1 MPSIK
6 WKLGDDILQPNES
19 TVMFYD
25 ETTGDAILELYDTPV
40 NNLNV
45 YSVEAKNDLG
55 IAVGTA
61 EIFLEDNQVVVP
73 KVLKAPR
80 VTPLKAQV
88 VPNKSTLTMEA
99 YYSGIPEPEVKWLK
113 NGKEVVIDSDVIVET
128 GNGLTKITVHNMD
141 RKRAGKYE
149 VVAINEA
156 GESRESGSVMVSD
169 EPSPDELQAP
179 WFIEPIQPL
188 TVLLDDVVILEAIV
202 QSNPPS
208 SFQWFF
214 QSMPVKVTPNVRM
227 HSADNKSVLIIENF
241 ALENSGIYM
250 CRAENVAGSVTSSA
264 TVKLVEAESY
274 LEEIREYL
282 SPRFVK
288 KLKPGQ
294 FMDGDSMQLVCQVIG
309 NPTPKIQWL
318 HNKEPLSET
327 RGISIQQDKD
337 GVCKLNIPEVFPEDG
352 GVFTCRAINK
362 FGKAITK
369 TNIIVEGTYPNTHST
384 YISLHLFISSILHN
398 THTHIHRVV
407 SSGPSHPYTY
417 QNFSSMG

>member
-6 WKLGDDILQPNES
+6 WKLGDEVLQPNKN

-25 ETTGDAILELYDTPV
+25 ETTGDANLELYDTPV
-40 NNLNV
+40 NSLNL
-45 YSVEAKNDLG
+45 YTVEAKNELG

-61 EIFLEDNQVVVP
+61 EIFLEDNQVVAP

-88 VPNKSTLTMEA
+88 VPNKSTLRMES

-113 NGKEVVIDSDVIVET
+113 NGKEIVIDSDVIVET
-128 GNGLTKITVHNMD
+128 SDGLTKLTVHNMD

-149 VVAINEA
+149 VMAVNEA
-156 GESRESGSVMVSD
+156 GESRASGSVMVSD
-169 EPSPDELQAP
+169 EASPEELQAP
-179 WFIEPIQPL
+179 WFIEPIQPM
-188 TVLLDDVVILEAIV
+188 TVLLHDVVILEAIV
-202 QSNPPS
+202 ESNPPS

-214 QSMPVKVTPNVRM
+214 ESMPVKAAADIRI

-241 ALENSGIYM
+241 VLENSGIYM

-264 TVKLVEAESY
+264 TVTLVEAESY

-282 SPRFVK
+282 SPRFIK

-294 FMDGDSMQLVCQVIG
+294 FMDGDSMQLVCHVIG

-318 HNKEPLSET
+318 HNKELLSET
-327 RGISIQQDKD
+327 RGIIIEQDKD

-352 GVFTCRAINK
+352 GVYTCRAINK

-369 TNIIVEGTYPNTHST
+369 TNIVVEGTYQPIHTIY
-384 YISLHLFISSILHN
+384 YISLSLFKISIVR
-398 THTHIHRVV
+398 T
-407 SSGPSHPYTY
+407 SHSFET
-417 QNFSSMG
+417 

>member
-1 MPSIK
+1 
-6 WKLGDDILQPNES
+6 
-19 TVMFYD
+19 MFYD
-25 ETTGDAILELYDTPV
+25 ETSGDANLELYDTPV
-40 NNLNV
+40 NSLNV
-45 YSVEAKNDLG
+45 YTVEAKNDMG

-73 KVLKAPR
+73 RVLKAPR
-80 VTPLKAQV
+80 VTPLRAQI
-88 VPNKSTLTMEA
+88 VPNKSTLTIEA
-99 YYSGIPEPEVKWLK
+99 FYSGVPEPEVKWLK
-113 NGKEVVIDSDVIVET
+113 NGKEIVIDSDVIVET
-128 GNGLTKITVHNMD
+128 ANGLTKLTVHNMD

-149 VVAINEA
+149 VMAINEA
-156 GESRESGSVMVSD
+156 GESRASGSVMVSD
-169 EPSPDELQAP
+169 EANPEGLQAP

-188 TVLLDDVVILEAIV
+188 TVLLHDVVILEAIV
-202 QSNPPS
+202 ESNPPS

-214 QSMPVKVTPNVRM
+214 QSLPVKVTADVRI

-241 ALENSGIYM
+241 ALENSGVYT

-264 TVKLVEAESY
+264 TVTLVEAESH

-309 NPTPKIQWL
+309 IPTPKIQWL

-327 RGISIQQDKD
+327 RGISIQQDQD

-352 GVFTCRAINK
+352 GIYTCRAINK

-369 TNIIVEGTYPNTHST
+369 TNIVVEGIYQHKYYISLSLFISMHNTHSP
-384 YISLHLFISSILHN
+384 
-398 THTHIHRVV
+398 HTKE
-407 SSGPSHPYTY
+407 
-417 QNFSSMG
+417 

>member
-1 MPSIK
+1 MVIEKETGIPPTFSKPIQINFSQEENKSTVTCQVIGKPMPSLK
-6 WKLGDDILQPNES
+6 WKLGDEILQPNEN
-19 TVMFYD
+19 TVLFYD
-25 ETTGDAILELYDTPV
+25 ETTGDANLELFDTPV
-40 NNLNV
+40 NSLNV

-73 KVLKAPR
+73 TRALKAPR
-80 VTPLKAQV
+80 ITPLRAQI
-88 VPNKSTLTMEA
+88 VPNKSTLRMEA
-99 YYSGIPEPEVKWLK
+99 FYSGVPEPEVKWLK
-113 NGKEVVIDSDVIVET
+113 NGKEVVIDSNVIVET
-128 GNGLTKITVHNMD
+128 GDGVTKLTVYNMD

-149 VVAINEA
+149 VMATNEA
-156 GESRESGSVMVSD
+156 GESRASGSVMVSD
-169 EPSPDELQAP
+169 ESSPDELQAP
-179 WFIEPIQPL
+179 SFIEQIQPL
-188 TVLLDDVVILEAIV
+188 TVLLHDVVILEAIV
-202 QSNPPS
+202 ESNPPS

-214 QSMPVKVTPNVRM
+214 QSMPVKATADARI
-227 HSADNKSVLIIENF
+227 HSVDNKSVLIVENF
-241 ALENSGIYM
+241 ALENSGIYT

-264 TVKLVEAESY
+264 TVTLVEAESN

-288 KLKPGQ
+288 KLKPGN

-309 NPTPKIQWL
+309 HPTPKIQWS

-352 GVFTCRAINK
+352 GIFTCRAINK

-369 TNIIVEGTYPNTHST
+369 TNIVVEGT
-384 YISLHLFISSILHN
+384 
-398 THTHIHRVV
+398 
-407 SSGPSHPYTY
+407 
-417 QNFSSMG
+417 

>member
-6 WKLGDDILQPNES
+6 WKLGDEILQPSES
-19 TVMFYD
+19 AVMFYD
-25 ETTGDAILELYDTPV
+25 ETTGEAILELHDTPV
-40 NNLNV
+40 NSLNV

-73 KVLKAPR
+73 KALKAPR

-99 YYSGIPEPEVKWLK
+99 AYSGIPEPEVKWLK
-113 NGKEVVIDSDVIVET
+113 NGKEIVVDSDLIVET
-128 GNGLTKITVHNMD
+128 DNGVTKLTVHNMD

-149 VVAINEA
+149 VVATNEA
-156 GESRESGSVMVSD
+156 GESRASGSVMVSD
-169 EPSPDELQAP
+169 EAMSDELQAP

-188 TVLLDDVVILEAIV
+188 TVLLHDVVILEAFV
-202 QSNPPS
+202 ESNPPS

-214 QSMPVKVTPNVRM
+214 QSMPMKTTTDVRI

-241 ALENSGIYM
+241 TLENSGIYM

-264 TVKLVEAESY
+264 TVTIVEGESY

-294 FMDGDSMQLVCQVIG
+294 YMDGDSMQLVCHVVG

-327 RGISIQQDKD
+327 RGIIIEQNND

-352 GVFTCRAINK
+352 GIYTCRAINK

-369 TNIIVEGTYPNTHST
+369 TNIVVEGTYQ
-384 YISLHLFISSILHN
+384 
-398 THTHIHRVV
+398 THT
-407 SSGPSHPYTY
+407 
-417 QNFSSMG
+417 